1 MADSTSNT
9 LLSLL
14 SRKPAARPTTP
25 EEEMELLNQ
34 QASILASLKEEKPTT
49 TSDLISQAIAGA
61 LPLIGGALAGD
72 RLGLAAGASA
82 GAGAIETYRKRMED
96 EQERQK
102 TTSLL
107 ELANVQNRLDAAA
120 LAKQEQAKAEASLA
134 KTRASTM
141 LGQIE
146 AAGGSP
152 EDYLNYVRGQS
163 QRASNV
169 LSAEEAAYMNSVAAQ
184 RGLKVEF
191 DPGIPRSVAINVL
204 QNPEAAMKAAPATEE
219 EKTSARIMLQQK
231 KPFIDDKD
239 LYGKLEEQLR
249 DPNMT
254 LGQLDKFT
262 DNIKLIGQSTDRVKE
277 LPQARQVVPKRTMEQ
292 LAPKF
297 KEKGI
302 ELDTESPTTY
312 GELEVMLQ
320 GARIGNVGGATSE
333 PIPLSDPSRISLGE
347 RVNASD
353 YSAET
358 KQALIQKINSEDF
371 TGADF
376 NRITT
381 QLNQLGGDVERQR
394 RGETARLERVKNRRA
409 VKIPGLT
416 TLDEFV
422 EKTDPNADPD
432 ATALLLPVKEQAQSM
447 REGASA
453 WNVLQRDMERM
464 SNFLAKRGGSI
475 PAITGDARKEF
486 KQIRDSIVTRV
497 RLLQKMGANFTPM
510 EANNVYSQMLG
521 MSGLTEEG
529 DIFDTAT
536 MINNWSTSP
545 DQTIRLFNEFKTGME
560 DGYAYGTLLNGYV
573 DQNIRYRPNI
583 VKQFAEDLPAR
594 SRNTLLL
601 LGNEE
606 ALKAAQSKQK

>member
-96 EQERQK
+96 EQQQQK
-102 TTSLL
+102 TASLL

-163 QRASNV
+163 QRAG
-169 LSAEEAAYMNSVAAQ
+169 
-184 RGLKVEF
+184 R
-191 DPGIPRSVAINVL
+191 
-204 QNPEAAMKAAPATEE
+204 
-219 EKTSARIMLQQK
+219 
-231 KPFIDDKD
+231 
-239 LYGKLEEQLR
+239 
-249 DPNMT
+249 
-254 LGQLDKFT
+254 
-262 DNIKLIGQSTDRVKE
+262 
-277 LPQARQVVPKRTMEQ
+277 LPQGEQVVPKAVMEQ

-297 KEKGI
+297 KEKGM

-312 GELEVMLQ
+312 GQLEVMLQ

-333 PIPLSDPSRISLGE
+333 PIPLSDPSRVSLGE

-394 RGETARLERVKNRRA
+394 REETARLERIKNRRA

-422 EKTDPNADPD
+422 EKTDPNADPNT
-432 ATALLLPVKEQAQSM
+432 TALLLPVEKQAQNM
-447 REGASA
+447 REATSA

-464 SNFLAKRGGSI
+464 NNFLAKRGGSI

-583 VKQFAEDLPAR
+583 VKKFAEDLPAR